1 MRRMIDEPWRRLWTV
16 ILAVAFLPGCDS
28 PHDDPPEAPRA
39 DPAQVEAALDAAERY
54 IAQGNMVEAEAIA
67 IRLSRSA
74 PEHFAPDDLL
84 GRICVGRA
92 LAFNA
97 NGREAEAGQAFSEAH
112 DHYMEAVRKAP
123 GIPGLQQSAGE
134 IAQLAGRRDAAMEH
148 FKAAAELSPEDPAPP
163 LYIAQLLVAGSSPG
177 KARPWIDKVL
187 VLVPGQPHALAT
199 RAVLEMDLGNAS
211 KAFEAIESARSALP
225 SDLGIRII
233 EARLYRQDGDSERA
247 LELLLSLPQQQ
258 QADEGVA
265 GELALNWSAIGR
277 HDRSAE
283 TWAFCFASMPDV
295 HRSGRVA
302 LKVAEAWIEDRQFEK
317 AAVWIEQAELLGVP
331 GEQAELVRVLA
342 REAEESQD

>member
-1 MRRMIDEPWRRLWTV
+1 MIDELWRILWTV
-16 ILAVAFLPGCDS
+16 ILAAAFLPGCDS
-28 PHDDPPEAPRA
+28 PHDDPPEAPRV

-54 IAQGNMVEAEAIA
+54 MAMGNMVEAEAIA
-67 IRLSRSA
+67 IRLSRLD

-97 NGREAEAGQAFSEAH
+97 NGREAEADQAFSEAH

-134 IAQLAGRRDAAMEH
+134 IAQLAGRLDAAMEH
-148 FKAAAELSPEDPAPP
+148 FKAAAELSPEEPAPP
-163 LYIAQLLVAGSSPG
+163 LYIAQLLIAGGSPEE
-177 KARPWIDKVL
+177 ARPWVQKVL
-187 VLVPGQPHALAT
+187 AIVPGQPHALAT
-199 RAVLEMDLGNAS
+199 RAVLEMDLGNVPE
-211 KAFEAIESARSALP
+211 AFEAIDSARSALP
-225 SDLGIRII
+225 VDVGIRVI
-233 EARLYRQDGDSERA
+233 EARLYRQHDDPERA
-247 LELLLSLPQQQ
+247 LELLLSLPRQL

-265 GELALNWSAIGR
+265 GELAVNWGSIGR

-331 GEQAELVRVLA
+331 GEQVELVRVLA